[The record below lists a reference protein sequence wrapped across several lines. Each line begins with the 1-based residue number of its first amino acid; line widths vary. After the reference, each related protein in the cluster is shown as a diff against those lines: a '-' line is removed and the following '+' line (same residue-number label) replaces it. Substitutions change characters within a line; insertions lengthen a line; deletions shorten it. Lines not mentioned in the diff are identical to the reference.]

1 MNTTVILTTFAPA
14 LIALIAYGVVRFS
27 PPSID
32 NAFISKT
39 PQWWSRDQDTWD
51 KAYAFLAK
59 KYALYAIFL
68 FVFCG
73 GMFFVKWGYAIS
85 LGYIVLVLL
94 LILAQYQVRRYM
106 QDKIK

>member
-1 MNTTVILTTFAPA
+1 MNITTILTIMAPA
-14 LIALIAYGVVRFS
+14 LIALIAYGIVRFF

-32 NAFISKT
+32 NAFILQA
-39 PQWWSRDQDTWD
+39 PQWWSRDQETWD

-59 KYALYAIFL
+59 KYILYTIIL

-73 GMFFVKWGYAIS
+73 AMFLVDWGYAMS

-94 LILAQYQVRRYM
+94 LLIAQFQVRSYM
-106 QDKIK
+106 RDSVQ